1 MTISVHGTGW
11 LDAKSAA
18 MAVKNTT
25 NPVERREVHGDA
37 QSPNALV
44 YWGGGDNICSVGL
57 RRNERDLTD
66 GVCAGGKTAVESQI
80 FHESVIYCITWYMR
94 THCTLIHRE
103 CLWLSR
109 LFSAIVCLLN
119 HFKSGP
125 IHWGGFVK
133 RQARTHTQSHS
144 AQLLSH
150 LHQFTRQTKCT
161 ATKSNKNTN
170 CKSHSDGWEVGE
182 YPETPAAAAS
192 THLALH
198 NSVCAW
204 RNVFHNFPTFHICK
218 YTKRWMHTAD
228 ELLWFE

>member
-125 IHWGGFVK
+125 IHWGASWSAK
-133 RQARTHTQSHS
+133 RAHTHNHIQHSCCRTYTNSRAKQNARQQR
-144 AQLLSH
+144 A
-150 LHQFTRQTKCT
+150 TRTPT
-161 ATKSNKNTN
+161 ARVTVMVEK
-170 CKSHSDGWEVGE
+170 
-182 YPETPAAAAS
+182 
-192 THLALH
+192 
-198 NSVCAW
+198 
-204 RNVFHNFPTFHICK
+204 
-218 YTKRWMHTAD
+218 
-228 ELLWFE
+228 